1 MARRKNNQPLK
12 SEITAPWAESLAPTT
27 STPDSTIP
35 ITEIHLNKQQPRR
48 YFDPQALEELIKS
61 ISQHGILQPLLV
73 RPLEDGGYELVA
85 GERRYR
91 AATEVGLTEVP
102 VVIRELSNEQA
113 LQLALIENLQRED
126 LNPVEETEG
135 ILQLLSLRLNITFE
149 EAPSVLYRL
158 QNEAKGKVTRNEE
171 DSELEEQI
179 VAVFDSIGIMNW
191 ESFVRNR
198 LPLLNL
204 PEDIKTALRE
214 GLIAYTKA
222 VAIARIKDEATRRQ
236 ILTEAIEKKLSLS
249 EIKERILFQS
259 SQQESPSNS
268 DSLPQRLK
276 SAYQLLK
283 KSRIWDKPEKREQLE
298 QLLAQLEVLAKD
310 DELSEKSEEES
321 SVVKES

>member
-236 ILTEAIEKKLSLS
+236 ILTEAIEKNFL
-249 EIKERILFQS
+249 
-259 SQQESPSNS
+259 
-268 DSLPQRLK
+268 
-276 SAYQLLK
+276 
-283 KSRIWDKPEKREQLE
+283 
-298 QLLAQLEVLAKD
+298 
-310 DELSEKSEEES
+310 
-321 SVVKES
+321 